1 MRLGLVARTG
11 IWRFILRTT
20 VLGVG
25 SCAVFATTAQA
36 LAHPVLVQTYN
47 RTEHT
52 VIVGPT
58 DGVNRDYLGPGGS
71 WNNITFE
78 KTRVSVNMYRFKPSG
93 SGVIECGELE
103 FVNPVLGFP
112 EVKLFKVAERP
123 KQGFADTVGFAVNKE
138 HTFHYGNAKLVVKRL
153 SDKVHGVLFPPVFKA
168 FDLSIER
175 C

>member
-1 MRLGLVARTG
+1 MQLGLVARTR
-11 IWRFILRTT
+11 IWRFLLRST

-25 SCAVFATTAQA
+25 WCAVFATSAQA
-36 LAHPVLVQTYN
+36 LAHPILVETHN
-47 RTEHT
+47 RTAHT
-52 VIVGPT
+52 IIVGPT
-58 DGVNRDYLGPGGS
+58 DGANRDYLGPGGS

-78 KTRVSVNMYRFKPSG
+78 KTRVTVNMYRFKPSG

-123 KQGFADTVGFAVNKE
+123 KHGFAETVTFPVNKQ
-138 HTFHYGNAKLVVKRL
+138 HTFHYDHAKLLVKRL
-153 SDKVHGVLFPPVFKA
+153 SDKVHGVLFPPVFKS
-168 FDLSIER
+168 FDLSIEH

>member
-1 MRLGLVARTG
+1 MQLGLVARSG
-11 IWRFILRTT
+11 IWRFMLRAI
-20 VLGVG
+20 VLGIVWW
-25 SCAVFATTAQA
+25 AIFATSAQA
-36 LAHPVLVQTYN
+36 VAHPILVRTYN
-47 RTEHT
+47 RTAHT
-52 VIVGPT
+52 VIVGAT

-78 KTRVSVNMYRFKPSG
+78 KTRVPLNVYRFKPSG

-123 KQGFADTVGFAVNKE
+123 KQGFADTFRFAVNE
-138 HTFHYGNAKLVVKRL
+138 QHAFHYANAKLVVKRL
-153 SDKVHGVLFPPVFKA
+153 SDDVRGVLFPPVFKS
-168 FDLSIER
+168 FDLYIEH